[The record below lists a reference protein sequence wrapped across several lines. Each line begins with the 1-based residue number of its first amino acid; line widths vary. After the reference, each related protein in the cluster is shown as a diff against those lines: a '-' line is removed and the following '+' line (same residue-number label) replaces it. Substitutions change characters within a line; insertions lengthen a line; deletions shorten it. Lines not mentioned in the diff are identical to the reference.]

1 MSQQINL
8 YNPAFERKRDLLT
21 LPGSAAAWAIALAVA
36 VVAVVAMDVRTGNLE
51 HQLKQT
57 IAEREAAQADM
68 AKLAGQL
75 AARKPDP
82 ALATQIQKLEQGVAS
97 RKEVM
102 STLQGGVIG
111 NTQGFSGHL
120 QAFARQSLA
129 GLWLTGLKVAGAGQ
143 DVVLEG
149 RATSPD
155 LVPAYLRRLNREE
168 IMQGHVFAELE
179 IRRPDKETDVPPRAM
194 QFIEFRLATSPAP
207 ATTANGRER

>member
-21 LPGSAAAWAIALAVA
+21 LPGSAAVWAIALAVT
-36 VVAVVAMDVRTGNLE
+36 VAAAVAMDVRTGNLE
-51 HQLKQT
+51 HQLEQAN
-57 IAEREAAQADM
+57 AEREAAQANM

-75 AARKPDP
+75 AARKPDA
-82 ALATQIQKLEQGVAS
+82 ALALQIQQLEQGVAS

-120 QAFARQSLA
+120 HAFARQSLA
-129 GLWLTGLKVAGAGQ
+129 GLWLTGLKVAGAGH

-155 LVPAYLRRLNREE
+155 LVPAYLRRLNREK

-179 IRRPDKETDVPPRAM
+179 IRRPEKENDVPPRVP
-194 QFIEFRLATSPAP
+194 QFIEFRLATLP
-207 ATTANGRER
+207 ATATSANGRER